1 MQNIYLDWILA
12 QKKIFLKTAIK
23 SILGQLEKMNM
34 NWKLTDGMEL
44 LLISHVQ

>member
-1 MQNIYLDWILA
+1 MQNLYLHWILA
-12 QKKIFLKTAIK
+12 QKKIVLRQLLK

-44 LLISHVQ
+44 LLIYHMQ